1 MSVMSNNPKTFLC
14 ISNYFKGNDFLINMK
29 KQGNHVYLVTS
40 EKLRD
45 KPWAHHYI
53 DEIFYMPGQDIDWD
67 MEQLLLGVAGLMRT
81 KKIDAIIALD
91 DFDVEKATFLRENL
105 RIDGMGQTTGRYFR
119 DKLAMRIKA
128 QREGVPVP
136 AFSALFNDEA
146 INHYADTVS
155 PPWVLKPRSE
165 ASANGIMKVHAKEEL
180 WQKIHELGDDR
191 IRYLVEQFKPGAVYH
206 CDGLNW
212 NGKVL
217 YALTSQYLATPME
230 ISQGGGIFRSMTIK
244 RNSADDKAIKAVNT
258 QVMKAFGMQHGA
270 THTEF
275 IKCNEDGKIYFLET
289 SSRVGGAHLAEMV
302 EAASGVNL
310 WGEWAV
316 IEDCLVRGTEYKL
329 PKPLFNFAGIVL
341 TLSKYQHPDLSGF
354 NDAEVCF
361 RVPLDYHAGL
371 IVKSESHDRVRELLD
386 DYADRL
392 VRDFAT
398 VAQQAKVKKLH

>member
-1 MSVMSNNPKTFLC
+1 MSNNPKTFLC
-14 ISNYFKGNDFLINMK
+14 VSNYFKGNDFLIRMK
-29 KQGNHVYLVTS
+29 KQGNKVFLVTS

-45 KPWAHHYI
+45 KPWAHHFI
-53 DEIFYMPGQDIDWD
+53 DEIFYMPGQDVDWD
-67 MEQLLLGVAGLMRT
+67 LEQLLLGVAALMRHQ
-81 KKIDAIIALD
+81 KIDAIIALD

-136 AFSALFNDEA
+136 AFSSLFNDEE

-165 ASANGIMKVHAKEEL
+165 ASASGIMKVHSKEEL
-180 WQKIHELGDDR
+180 WEKVHELGDDR

-212 NGKVL
+212 GGKVL
-217 YALTSQYLATPME
+217 FGLTSQYLATPME
-230 ISQGGGIFRSMTIK
+230 ISQGGGIFRSATIK
-244 RNSADDKAIKAVNT
+244 RNSADDKAIKAVNV

-302 EAASGVNL
+302 EAASGINL

-316 IEDCLVRGTEYKL
+316 IEDCLVRGEIYKL
-329 PKPLFNFAGIVL
+329 PKPLLNFAGIVL
-341 TLSKYQHPDLSGF
+341 TLSKFEHPDLSGF
-354 NDAEVCF
+354 NDSEVCF
-361 RVPLDYHAGL
+361 TVPLAYHAGL

-386 DYADRL
+386 SYADRL

-398 VAQQAKVKKLH
+398 VAAQEKVKKLH